1 MKYLAGVIKDARSV
15 MALCEPGSLEGP
27 IDDISAYLRDDVL
40 SGLALLRHQR
50 AVVPR
55 LILLEAAPTNRT
67 NGAVVTSNMMCY
79 CDNFGTGKTRTMLA
93 MIAIAPLPL
102 ACVPQTLISTT
113 PDGEPV
119 RVIIKNMRAGG
130 RMTSN
135 MVVVKSDVI
144 GSWCAEIALLPELRM
159 IKITNVFDYNEFA
172 RVATSPGGIGK
183 INSFDIILVK
193 FGDMTL
199 GGKNVPI
206 VNTVAA
212 LLRDLRVVLSRVI
225 MDDYEQWHRASES
238 IMPDASSYIAV
249 STTAREMSRTRHTQ
263 PAATFAD
270 VMAALRPRANDLA
283 RSRAIDERRLR
294 SCDEFIRESVNMP
307 ALYRWIVNCEDHKGV
322 IAELFGGTAD
332 PETARALEAL
342 NGDAVKTTARLL
354 NISAT
359 TPADIYAALM
369 QGKETAVIRAK
380 ARVERCS
387 RLKAHIVAVFR
398 AMTNKTVDTITSVE
412 IDAIGNWING
422 DAADPPAHIK
432 PRMGIMAVID
442 KYAAEAA
449 DAETA
454 ALREIN
460 IVREMLARCACEMCR
475 ESVGADPARETS
487 RDGIIMQCCGKIV
500 CRECFARDARGK
512 LRCPL
517 NARHKVGT
525 SRIVFLSGKID
536 FAAVVEA
543 APDSAATL
551 VKFEVEGG
559 PAADAPFADIN
570 NMKMRALMC
579 IIHGAPIQDRKPD
592 PEELPRGVI
601 IGTEHR
607 ACDAPRKVIVFARE
621 LETIGNIQEMLE
633 ARNINYAVLSGSH
646 SEVQGKINAFRD
658 DPEMRVL
665 LMQSERHASGINL
678 QFATDLVFYHRL
690 TDREIYRQATGRI
703 QRFGRTCSG
712 TIWRLQYEGERAG

>member
-1 MKYLAGVIKDARSV
+1 
-15 MALCEPGSLEGP
+15 
-27 IDDISAYLRDDVL
+27 
-40 SGLALLRHQR
+40 
-50 AVVPR
+50 
-55 LILLEAAPTNRT
+55 
-67 NGAVVTSNMMCY
+67 
-79 CDNFGTGKTRTMLA
+79 
-93 MIAIAPLPL
+93 
-102 ACVPQTLISTT
+102 
-113 PDGEPV
+113 
-119 RVIIKNMRAGG
+119 
-130 RMTSN
+130 
-135 MVVVKSDVI
+135 
-144 GSWCAEIALLPELRM
+144 
-159 IKITNVFDYNEFA
+159 
-172 RVATSPGGIGK
+172 
-183 INSFDIILVK
+183 
-193 FGDMTL
+193 
-199 GGKNVPI
+199 
-206 VNTVAA
+206 
-212 LLRDLRVVLSRVI
+212 
-225 MDDYEQWHRASES
+225 
-238 IMPDASSYIAV
+238 MPDASSYIAV
-249 STTAREMSRTRHTQ
+249 STTSRSLHYSRQ
-263 PAATFAD
+263 NAPVVTFID
-270 VMAALRPRANDLA
+270 VLAALRPRINDFA
-283 RSRAIDERRLR
+283 RSRALEERKLR
-294 SCDEFIRESVNMP
+294 SDDEFIRESVNMP

-332 PETARALEAL
+332 PNTARAIEAL

-380 ARVERCS
+380 ERVGKCFA
-387 RLKAHIVAVFR
+387 LKKHIVDTFR
-398 AMTNKTVDTITSVE
+398 ALTNKTVDMITAAE
-412 IDAIGNWING
+412 IDAIGAWING
-422 DAADPPAHIK
+422 ESIEPPHSIK
-432 PRMGIMAVID
+432 PRVGIMAVID
-442 KYAAEAA
+442 KYTAEAAEA
-449 DAETA
+449 ETM

-475 ESVGADPARETS
+475 ESVGADPARETA

-517 NARHKVGT
+517 NARHKVET
-525 SRIVFLSGKID
+525 KQIVFLSGKID

-551 VKFEVEGG
+551 VKFEVEGEAG
-559 PAADAPFADIN
+559 PDTPFAEIN

-579 IIHGAPIQDRKPD
+579 IIHGANVGDRRAD
-592 PEELPRGVI
+592 QEELPRGVI

-607 ACDAPRKVIVFARE
+607 ECTSPRKVIVFAKE
-621 LETIGNIQEMLE
+621 METISNIQEMLE
-633 ARNINYAVLSGSH
+633 TRRINYAVLSGSH

-690 TDREIYRQATGRI
+690 CDKEIYRQATGRI